1 MDHSRLFGLKS
12 MSESVKKLSFDNMD
26 FKFMAAYGQYSEK
39 FDQAESE
46 ERKTK
51 LNEAITKL
59 HTEEITYP
67 DYYSVLDDESDDR
80 HKYFRAKIST
90 TRKFA
95 YRKNERKVDRIKCHK

>member
-1 MDHSRLFGLKS
+1 LIFGLKS
-12 MSESVKKLSFDNMD
+12 MSESVNKLSFDNMD
-26 FKFMAAYGQYSEK
+26 FKFMAAYNQYSEK
-39 FDQAESE
+39 FDLAQSE

-59 HTEEITYP
+59 HSGELSYP

-80 HKYFRAKIST
+80 KKFFRAKIST

-95 YRKNERKVDRIKCHK
+95 YRKNERKVDRIKRHK